1 MTEIELSRVDI
12 KVGLSGPLVYMDGSL
27 QAVRQLRSLTSQVRM
42 KSISFITSNVVHSLL

>member
-27 QAVRQLRSLTSQVRM
+27 QAVRQLRSLASQVRM
-42 KSISFITSNVVHSLL
+42 KIISFITLNVAQSLV